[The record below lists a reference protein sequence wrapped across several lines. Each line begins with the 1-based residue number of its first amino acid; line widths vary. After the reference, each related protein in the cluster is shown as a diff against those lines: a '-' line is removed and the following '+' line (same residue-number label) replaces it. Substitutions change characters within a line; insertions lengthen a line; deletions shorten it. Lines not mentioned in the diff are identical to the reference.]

1 MNITEKTEEYLSKAR
16 IRRPLTRS
24 LVTLAALTYYGIM
37 FLMALGMLIF
47 SGSVKETLSNYYP
60 ETANISIKVYSFLI
74 IAVLLHL
81 SSCTGIVLIK
91 FFDKK
96 WGYLLFSFSAGIIL
110 ILDLIFFH
118 FDWLHFLINI
128 ILISLMSIVYVS
140 MHRQERKNL
149 PSDLTSH

>member
-37 FLMALGMLIF
+37 FLLVLGMLIF
-47 SGSVKETLSNYYP
+47 SGSVEETLSNYYP
-60 ETANISIKVYSFLI
+60 GTSNISIKVYTFLI
-74 IAVLLHL
+74 IAVLLYL
-81 SSCTGIVLIK
+81 STCTGIVLIK

-96 WGYLLFSFSAGIIL
+96 WGYLLFIFSAGIIL

-118 FDWLHFLINI
+118 FDWMHFLINTILI
-128 ILISLMSIVYVS
+128 ILMTIVYVS
-140 MHRQERKNL
+140 MHRQERKIK
-149 PSDLTSH
+149 TSGLRPR